1 VDVEWDP
8 EIIVKYKNRIA
19 NIWKLILQLSN
30 TKDMKNKNIDNW
42 LISILNR
49 RVQKITNA
57 FSAFDLRVASNEIFF
72 ECRKDIRW
80 YLKRGGRNKKIL
92 DSFVNT
98 WIKLMTPIA
107 PHIAE
112 ELWHFKKEGF
122 VSNESYPRFEP
133 SKISE
138 TDEVGEYLLSKL
150 IDDGNEILKVTKM
163 NPRKICVYVSPA
175 WKWEIFRKALLL
187 SSKGNL
193 NVGALLKEA
202 MSDPKMKGIAKR
214 VSQFV
219 GKLPS
224 EIKKLSEIDRRK
236 YSIKFESVEYLENAK
251 DYLKGVFSCEVEI
264 YRGDDEG
271 IYDPV
276 DKARYAIPLRPAIY
290 LE

>member
-1 VDVEWDP
+1 
-8 EIIVKYKNRIA
+8 
-19 NIWKLILQLSN
+19 
-30 TKDMKNKNIDNW
+30 MKNKNLDNW
-42 LISILNR
+42 LISILNK
-49 RVQKITNA
+49 RVQKITSA
-57 FSAFDLRVASNEIFF
+57 FSTFDLRVASNEIFF
-72 ECRKDIRW
+72 ECLKDIRW
-80 YLKRGGRNKKIL
+80 YLKRGGSNKKIL

-138 TDEVGEYLLSKL
+138 KDEVGEYLLSKL

-163 NPRKICVYVSPA
+163 NPKKICVYVSPA

-187 SSKGNL
+187 YSKGNL
-193 NVGALLKEA
+193 NVGALMKEA
-202 MSDPKMKGIAKR
+202 MSDPKMKGIAKQ

-219 GKLPS
+219 GKLQS
-224 EIKKLSEIDRRK
+224 EINKLSEIDRKK

-251 DYLKGVFSCEVEI
+251 DYLKGVFSCEIEI